1 MIDKNPFVLTFG
13 IKPANYISR
22 ITQAEGIISSFENNT
37 NNVYMIT
44 GLRGIGKTSFLTVIS
59 EYFQMKKD
67 WIVIEL
73 ISESDMLDQLA
84 SKLYDV
90 SLLHRIFNGK
100 TFGFS
105 FQGLSFS
112 IKGEKPLT
120 NVLSLI
126 EILLDKIQKK
136 YKILICVD
144 EAVSNNYMRPFAQT
158 IQLLLRKKYSIN
170 LLMTG
175 LYQNIYNLQNNNAL
189 TFLYRAPKINLEPL
203 NISAVA
209 QSYKKIFD
217 INYKKALKLALFT
230 KGYSYAYQVLGYLLA
245 SNKQTNI
252 DNNILDSF
260 DQFMQE
266 YVYDKIWSELSEKDK
281 DFLFCFDDEDVI
293 KIESVIEKTK
303 KDKKYV
309 SVYRDRLI
317 KKGIIHSVEHGK
329 ISLKLPRFNEYIQ
342 LQKMIYEI
350 N

>member
-1 MIDKNPFVLTFG
+1 
-13 IKPANYISR
+13 
-22 ITQAEGIISSFENNT
+22 
-37 NNVYMIT
+37 
-44 GLRGIGKTSFLTVIS
+44 
-59 EYFQMKKD
+59 
-67 WIVIEL
+67 
-73 ISESDMLDQLA
+73 
-84 SKLYDV
+84 
-90 SLLHRIFNGK
+90 
-100 TFGFS
+100 
-105 FQGLSFS
+105 
-112 IKGEKPLT
+112 
-120 NVLSLI
+120 
-126 EILLDKIQKK
+126 
-136 YKILICVD
+136 
-144 EAVSNNYMRPFAQT
+144 MRPFAQT

-170 LLMTG
+170 WLMTG

-217 INYKKALKLALFT
+217 INDKKALKLALFT
-230 KGYSYAYQVLGYLLA
+230 KGFSYAYQVLGYLLVA
-245 SNKQTNI
+245 NKQTNI

-281 DFLFCFDDEDVI
+281 EFLFCFDDEDVI

-317 KKGIIHSVEHGK
+317 KKGIIQSVEHGK

-350 N
+350 D